1 MNQPIHPSNSPVS
14 RFTRSFLRPR
24 FVVILLIVLSLSFS
38 TEVFGKRRAASSN
51 KATKSKSK
59 SARNKSSRADR
70 GRNVTARG
78 RRSSRRDKYS
88 ARNRRGRS
96 RTTARLSKRELR
108 QRRQQIAREQASSLK
123 ALERRLR
130 RPLTRRERTAEL
142 RRIEARHRRDS
153 LAARRRA
160 EAARRA
166 AIARQRAIEQSMRD
180 EVQALISR
188 DDTTGEDMEVRRAAV
203 NALGKHIGTVVVM
216 DPQSGRVYSIVN
228 QEWALRRGFKPCS
241 TIKLVTGVAGL
252 GEKIID
258 PANTAEVSERY
269 NIDLTDA
276 LAYSNNTYFQQVG
289 GRVGFNK
296 MMNYAREMGLGEK
309 TGINVPNEFSG
320 RLPFEKSGF
329 ALNRMS
335 SHGDD
340 FEVTAL
346 QLATLVSAMGNG
358 GQLLMPSIPRT
369 PQEAAKF
376 KGKVRRQIE
385 VEPETWRRMVPG
397 MVGAVNYGSGKKAYD
412 PMQTVAGKTGTCIG
426 QGGWVG
432 LFTSYAPLAN
442 PRLAVVVIGRG
453 PDARG
458 HFPAAVAGRIY
469 RELNHRFGT
478 PVNLQFAK
486 APSQEDPKAAD
497 LNEEEKDA
505 AEAEAAEQEAIEV
518 QANAEAEAAAKE
530 AEAAVKAE
538 EQTAA
543 GSTAE
548 PVKPQR
554 TDSQVIR
561 NPVKR
566 VLMPINRPAETQ
578 NPATKPVATPGTAAP
593 AVTSPAPAS
602 QTRPRR
608 AQSN

>member
-1 MNQPIHPSNSPVS
+1 MKQN
-14 RFTRSFLRPR
+14 TRSVAYRFPRSFISPR
-24 FVVILLIVLSLSFS
+24 FVLILLILIPLAFS
-38 TEVFGKRRAASSN
+38 TETFGKRRASSSR
-51 KATKSKSK
+51 KATPSKSTRGK
-59 SARNKSSRADR
+59 SVRAER
-70 GRNVTARG
+70 GRKMTARE
-78 RRSSRRDKYS
+78 RRSSRRERYS
-88 ARNRRGRS
+88 ARHSRRGRS
-96 RTTARLSKRELR
+96 RATARLSKREMR
-108 QRRQQIAREQASSLK
+108 QRRHQIAREQSSSLK

-142 RRIEARHRRDS
+142 RRIEARHRRDT

-166 AIARQRAIEQSMRD
+166 AIARQRALEQSWRD

-188 DDTTGEDMEVRRAAV
+188 DDTTGEDMEVRQAAV
-203 NALGKHIGTVVVM
+203 KALGNHIGTVVVM

-252 GEKIID
+252 GEKVID
-258 PANTAEVSERY
+258 PANTAAVSERY

-296 MMNYAREMGLGEK
+296 MMDYAREMGLGEK
-309 TGINVPNEFSG
+309 TGINAPNEFSG
-320 RLPFEKSGF
+320 RLPFEKTGF

-358 GQLLMPSIPRT
+358 GHLLVPSVPRT
-369 PQEAAKF
+369 PQDAAKF
-376 KGKVRRQIE
+376 KGKVRREIPI
-385 VEPETWRRMVPG
+385 EPETWRTMVPG

-412 PMQTVAGKTGTCIG
+412 PLQTVAGKTGTCIG

-469 RELNHRFGT
+469 RELNGRFGT

-486 APSQEDPKAAD
+486 APDPRAADPKAAE
-497 LNEEEKDA
+497 LNEEDKDA
-505 AEAEAAEQEAIEV
+505 AAEEAAEQEAIEV
-518 QANAEAEAAAKE
+518 QANAEASLSET
-530 AEAAVKAE
+530 
-538 EQTAA
+538 EQTPDATAPAA
-543 GSTAE
+543 PKTI
-548 PVKPQR
+548 R
-554 TDSQVIR
+554 TDAAIKS
-561 NPVKR
+561 PVKR
-566 VLMPINRPAETQ
+566 VLMPIERH
-578 NPATKPVATPGTAAP
+578 NPDSQKNVAKPVATPKLITP
-593 AVTSPAPAS
+593 AVKTGSPTD
-602 QTRPRR
+602 TRPRR
-608 AQSN
+608 TQPN